1 MYKDYWKKQN
11 VPGEKITE
19 KSQCVQ
25 NCSPSLREELTNF
38 TSNALDISV
47 LRGAQDLQYDEQTED
62 VVHDLDLQGD
72 LSDIDKLK
80 GYVNKSQGKQ
90 LADALDVLKK
100 QEEEPKNTPPE

>member
-11 VPGEKITE
+11 VHGEVITE

-25 NCSPSLREELTNF
+25 NCSPSLREELSNF
-38 TSNALDISV
+38 TANALDISV
-47 LRGAQDLQYDEQTED
+47 LRGAQELQYDEQTED

-72 LSDIDKLK
+72 YSDIDKLK
-80 GYVNKSQGKQ
+80 GYVKNSQGKQ

-100 QEEEPKNTPPE
+100 QELEPFNNPPE

>member
-11 VPGEKITE
+11 VPGEVITE

-25 NCSPSLREELTNF
+25 NCSPSLREELTSF
-38 TSNALDISV
+38 TQNALDISV
-47 LRGAQDLQYDEQTED
+47 LRGAQDLQYDDNTED

-80 GYVNKSQGKQ
+80 GYVKNSQGKQ
-90 LADALDVLKK
+90 LADALDVLKSK
-100 QEEEPKNTPPE
+100 EVEPLNNPPE